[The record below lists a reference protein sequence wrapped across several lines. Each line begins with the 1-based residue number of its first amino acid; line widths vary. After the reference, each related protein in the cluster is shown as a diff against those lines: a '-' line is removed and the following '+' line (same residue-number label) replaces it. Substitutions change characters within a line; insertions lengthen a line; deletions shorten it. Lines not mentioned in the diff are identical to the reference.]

1 MTDAKPRIRTLFC
14 IAVLQNF
21 FDLPSSEIGK
31 IWDATGRMLRGIADL
46 PGVQILG
53 TLDDDQTMV
62 GTSPSGWP
70 WTAYVLADMP
80 DRESVVAACNLFRT
94 TEIGEHRLWRY
105 LRVEARMGRELAV
118 PRPPLPPDESA

>member
-1 MTDAKPRIRTLFC
+1 MPEPKKIRTLFC
-14 IAVLQNF
+14 LAVLQNF
-21 FDLPSSEIGK
+21 FDLPASEIGRV
-31 IWDATGRMLRGIADL
+31 WEATGRMLRGIADL

-62 GTSPSGWP
+62 GAAPTGWP

-80 DRESVVAACNLFRT
+80 DRDSVVAACNLFRT

-105 LRVEARMGRELAV
+105 IRVEARMGRELAV
-118 PRPPLPPDESA
+118 PAGVQG